1 MPSSSQTTSSP
12 TASANQEPSSQA
24 TETDM
29 DLAGSVAPAPMDDG
43 RVKCTEQDGLQATS
57 RVPADSERSG
67 NSSERGGLSGHTHAG
82 TMEGLDKQWGEGKPT
97 TRRPETW
104 ESSITATSP
113 ASDFVVDT
121 ITANE
126 DLSSHTSH
134 DITVTER
141 DSAGRPSPTSSS
153 TTAHDNVSSVSLP
166 NPVIIRCHDSLP
178 YDIRAFLLNY
188 PADCDSPNSNINVA
202 FYANQIPLE
211 PGNLT
216 IDEFHQYVFRRYDL
230 LEAHHGYIQ
239 WLFPIREQGLNYRS
253 APLQVHE
260 AKVIRRNPRMQ
271 ERLLQ
276 SLVLMLDFFGMQLHD
291 TTPLLITRHFNPIV
305 CAKQYRNLCES
316 WHNYLRITRILKSLV
331 ELGKGDYVPSILLFI
346 LSEQSQNNALNR
358 RTLRDS
364 MDRFWCYCMR
374 DRDAQATVAAAVKW
388 VREQEGEFTTE
399 VYRRVVERRVAE
411 GVWRFDPLEE
421 GCARREKKNRGVGT
435 GYTARLRR
443 FSNH

>member
-1 MPSSSQTTSSP
+1 
-12 TASANQEPSSQA
+12 
-24 TETDM
+24 M
-29 DLAGSVAPAPMDDG
+29 DVAGSAVPAPMDHG
-43 RVKCTEQDGLQATS
+43 GVKSGQLQTTI
-57 RVPADSERSG
+57 RPPADGERSG
-67 NSSERGGLSGHTHAG
+67 DSSERGGPDGRCHVG
-82 TMEGLDKQWGEGKPT
+82 TAEGLDEQREEGKPAT
-97 TRRPETW
+97 GRPETW
-104 ESSITATSP
+104 QCGITATSP
-113 ASDFVVDT
+113 RPSFVPDT

-126 DLSSHTSH
+126 DSSSHTSH
-134 DITVTER
+134 DITVAEQ
-141 DSAGRPSPTSSS
+141 DAADHLSPTSSL
-153 TTAHDNVSSVSLP
+153 TTAHYDASPVSLP
-166 NPVIIRCHDSLP
+166 NPVIIRCYDALP
-178 YDIRAFLLNY
+178 HDIRAFLLNY
-188 PADCDSPNSNINVA
+188 PSNRDSPNSNINVA

-216 IDEFHQYVFRRYDL
+216 IDEFHEYVFRRYDL
-230 LEAHHGYIQ
+230 LEVHHGYIP
-239 WLFPIREQGLNYRS
+239 WLFPIREQGLNHRS